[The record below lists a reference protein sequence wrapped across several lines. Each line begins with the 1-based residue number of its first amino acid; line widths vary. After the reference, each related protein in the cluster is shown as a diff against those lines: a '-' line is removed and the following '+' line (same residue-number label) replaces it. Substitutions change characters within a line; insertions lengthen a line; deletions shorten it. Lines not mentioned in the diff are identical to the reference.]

1 MKLKLNKSKWAST
14 SIENVAD
21 EVKDKLK
28 ALEGYEDS
36 KFIRPE
42 DLLVGDLFVK
52 SFRSIEGIKSGKKC
66 QRGDI
71 LFARRSV
78 SIAQFKKRSCILEW
92 DGICSD
98 ELTVIREKK
107 NVIQKGFLN
116 LILNT
121 NKLWDFG
128 ISHSGGSVSK
138 RIKWQDL
145 KKYQFDLPEI
155 DDQKKLLSLFLNIED
170 QINISS
176 KQEKHYRDI
185 AKKITDKFID
195 ENRFGDLLVDNNCV
209 EYKFCDCVNK
219 LLRRTN
225 PVEDG
230 IERIV
235 AGENLE
241 SQDFKIRTWGTVGKD
256 FLGPAFHVMFEPGD
270 ILFGSRRTYLRKVS
284 FADFKG
290 VCANTTFVIKSKE
303 DILLQDLLKHIM
315 LSERFIQ
322 YSIAKSKGS
331 TNPYINWK
339 DLNDFKFKLP
349 DLDTQ
354 RKMADILDDCIANAE
369 IAREQSITL
378 KKLKHK
384 LLDEIF
390 D

>member
-1 MKLKLNKSKWAST
+1 MNFNKNKWKEVSFGEIADHIEST
-14 SIENVAD
+14 ENDETIRKTANYVAVKHLETLD
-21 EVKDKLK
+21 LRVKDKAK
-28 ALEGYEDS
+28 KEQPTFS
-36 KFIRPE
+36 RKF
-42 DLLVGDLFVK
+42 
-52 SFRSIEGIKSGKKC
+52 KKG
-66 QRGDI
+66 QI
-71 LFARRSV
+71 LFAKRNLYLRK
-78 SIAQFKKRSCILEW
+78 IAIAPF
-92 DGICSD
+92 DGICSPHLWAIEAKGELQNELLAFIMQTTTFNEYVNSNAAGTMSKYLKWPAMSQFRFKLPPKD
-98 ELTVIREKK
+98 EQI
-107 NVIQKGFLN
+107 
-116 LILNT
+116 LIL
-121 NKLWDFG
+121 
-128 ISHSGGSVSK
+128 
-138 RIKWQDL
+138 DL
-145 KKYQFDLPEI
+145 LK
-155 DDQKKLLSLFLNIED
+155 NIENQIYVLED
-170 QINISS
+170 QEI
-176 KQEKHYRDI
+176 KLRLL
-185 AKKITDKFID
+185 AKKITDEFID
-195 ENRFGDLLVDNNCV
+195 SNHFGELLEFKELVD
-209 EYKFCDCVNK
+209 YKWKDCVDK
-219 LLRRTN
+219 LLRRTD

-256 FLGPAFHVMFEPGD
+256 LLGPAFHVMFEPGD

-284 FADFKG
+284 FADFRG
-290 VCANTTFVIKSKE
+290 VCANTTFVVKSKE

-349 DLDTQ
+349 DLETQ

>member
-1 MKLKLNKSKWAST
+1 MNLNKTNWQPKN
-14 SIENVAD
+14 IGDVAA
-21 EVKDKLK
+21 E
-28 ALEGYEDS
+28 
-36 KFIRPE
+36 
-42 DLLVGDLFVK
+42 K
-52 SFRSIEGIKSGKKC
+52 SFRVDKPSESSYEKFVGLEHFVSGDYKIKNWKSTDDVNSAMKLFGK
-66 QRGDI
+66 GDL
-71 LFARRSV
+71 LFARRNAYLKRA
-78 SIAQFKKRSCILEW
+78 SIADFNGVCSGDAIVIEQNDLLEK
-92 DGICSD
+92 D
-98 ELTVIREKK
+98 
-107 NVIQKGFLN
+107 F
-116 LILNT
+116 LILLFNSSKFWEYANSNAAGT
-121 NKLWDFG
+121 M
-128 ISHSGGSVSK
+128 SK
-138 RIKWQDL
+138 RVKWRDL
-145 KKYQFDLPEI
+145 AKYNFNLPPKE
-155 DDQKKLLSLFLNIED
+155 DQKIILDTLFALESQIEET
-170 QINISS
+170 
-176 KQEKHYRDI
+176 KVQEGNLRRL
-185 AKKITDKFID
+185 AKKIIDEFID
-195 ENRFGDLLVDNNCV
+195 NNQFGDLLKPEQLV
-209 EYKFCDCVNK
+209 ECKWKDCVDK
-219 LLRRTN
+219 LLRRTD

-241 SQDFKIRTWGTVGKD
+241 SQDFKIRTWGTVGQD

-290 VCANTTFVIKSKE
+290 VCANTTFVVKSKE